1 MKASILKFITR
12 LKIIIVHCIVVNKQ
26 QLTKWITNGKQM
38 ACERLRFTDYATII
52 YSLITAVI
60 QFYS

>member
-1 MKASILKFITR
+1 MVF
-12 LKIIIVHCIVVNKQ
+12 
-26 QLTKWITNGKQM
+26 